1 MTTGATTIGAG
12 GGDATPGAGAVHSST
27 GSTAP
32 RSAPP
37 GRRTPAPLPTGAEKA
52 KAVRHMF
59 DAIADRYEL
68 LNSVMALGM
77 DRAWRR
83 RCIDA
88 LDLPAGALVL
98 DVACGTGDLCR
109 HLDRRG
115 LRPLGADISAGML
128 AHARVS
134 APLVLADALA
144 GPFRAGRFDGAVS
157 GFALRNVVD
166 LGALC
171 CELARITRPGGRISL
186 LDLCEPDN
194 RLLRFGHH
202 LWANR
207 AIPLIGS
214 ALSDAEAYHYLPR
227 SLAYL
232 PPAEEVVK
240 LLESA
245 GFVAVQRERL
255 TGGICQLYVATRAR
269 AQDARA
275 EDADA

>member
-1 MTTGATTIGAG
+1 MTTGATT
-12 GGDATPGAGAVHSST
+12 TGAGAGPT
-27 GSTAP
+27 TT
-32 RSAPP
+32 
-37 GRRTPAPLPTGAEKA
+37 GRRTPTPLPTGPEKV

-83 RCIDA
+83 RCIDV
-88 LDLPAGALVL
+88 LDLPTGSLVL

-109 HLDRRG
+109 QLDRRG
-115 LRPLGADISAGML
+115 LRPLGVDISAGML

-144 GPFRAGRFDGAVS
+144 APFRAGRFDGAVS

-166 LGALC
+166 LGALFG
-171 CELARITRPGGRISL
+171 ELARITRPGGRISL
-186 LDLCEPDN
+186 LDLSEPDN
-194 RLLRFGHH
+194 PLLRLGHH
-202 LWANR
+202 LWADR

-232 PPAEEVVK
+232 PPADEVVK

-245 GFVAVQRERL
+245 GFVAVEHELL
-255 TGGICQLYVATRAR
+255 TGGICQLYVATRTYAHE
-269 AQDARA
+269 AHA
-275 EDADA
+275 EEAHA